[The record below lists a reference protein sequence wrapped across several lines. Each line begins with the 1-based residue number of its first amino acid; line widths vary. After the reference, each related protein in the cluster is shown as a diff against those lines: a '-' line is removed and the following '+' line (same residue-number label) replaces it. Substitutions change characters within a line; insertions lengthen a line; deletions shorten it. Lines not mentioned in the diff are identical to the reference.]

1 MTEVVDAFLHLLND
15 TEQCLRN
22 SPDHRRTVAL
32 VDFLKDFRLKR
43 LNPLYR
49 RLQRINSGRYV
60 LSMVGLTNV
69 GKSTL
74 AEALLEHQVAPRRNG
89 PATSIPVEYEHGTG
103 WLLKTCSLATRTVET
118 EHFASPQSLAQT
130 LERRIFDVVESQ
142 ADTIER
148 VLVRGPM
155 KLLEG
160 GLVFADTPG
169 YGAAQPGAIPGSH
182 QSRLTDYLHKNVH
195 EVLFC
200 VSGANCAVK
209 KEEVEF
215 FRSIQELCSTVVVTK
230 WESEPDAREQ
240 EMQDY
245 KSRFAHL
252 FPLCRFMFTE
262 AKWAIEGQSNE
273 SGVDELRAE
282 IRQRD
287 SSDGRRY
294 ALRQQLLDAWED
306 LLELSREPLRESE
319 LPAIP
324 WREDSVPRI
333 QSAAAQSQIPLRNLL

>member
-1 MTEVVDAFLHLLND
+1 MNEVVDAFLHLLYD
-15 TEQCLRN
+15 TEKCLRY

-43 LNPLYR
+43 LNPIHR
-49 RLQRINSGRYV
+49 RLQRMNSGRYV

-74 AEALLEHQVAPRRNG
+74 AEALLEHPVAPRRNG

-103 WLLKTCSLATRTVET
+103 WLMKTCFSATRTVET
-118 EHFASPQSLAQT
+118 QHFESPQSLAQM
-130 LERRIFDVVESQ
+130 LEHRIFDVSEAQ
-142 ADTIER
+142 AGTIER

-155 KLLEG
+155 ELLEG

-169 YGAAQPGAIPGSH
+169 YGAAQPGVVPGSH
-182 QSRLTDYLHKNVH
+182 QARLTDYVHKYVH

-215 FRSIQELCSTVVVTK
+215 FHSIQELCSTVVVTK
-230 WESEPDAREQ
+230 WESDPDTREQ

-262 AKWAIEGQSNE
+262 AKWAIGGQINE
-273 SGVDELRAE
+273 SGADELRCE

-287 SSDGRRY
+287 SKDGRLSS
-294 ALRQQLLDAWED
+294 LRQQILDAWED
-306 LLELSREPLRESE
+306 LLELARDPLRESC

-324 WREDSVPRI
+324 WREDALVRI
-333 QSAAAQSQIPLRNLL
+333 QSAAVQSRIPFRNLL